1 MTRRTKLTEE
11 QWAEVVAT
19 AGRVSL
25 PSILAPVRASSTP
38 EDSVAEGAA
47 LSDVEGWST
56 AAGLLATAE
65 TTIDLLASR
74 GEQRLFTASRARGWF
89 ARLAIGD
96 DAYAGAVRSL
106 NPGRNDTQVGIIP
119 GIELSQQTG
128 PSSHAALIEDTLR
141 LLPDLHG
148 ESPDP
153 RTIEVPRDQVAT
165 AIAAVRERDPATRE
179 ALLEQLGWTDL
190 PDEVAGLDRISG
202 DATLTL
208 TTPGRRTRIIRL
220 LHGRDGWI
228 NMSINHRSLRY
239 RAATAAWLR
248 AELTWELA
256 SAAEV
261 AR

>member
-19 AGRVSL
+19 AGAVSL
-25 PSILAPVRASSTP
+25 PSMLAPMRASSTP
-38 EDSVAEGAA
+38 EAPAAEGSA
-47 LSDVEGWST
+47 LGDVDGWST
-56 AAGLLATAE
+56 AAGLLTTAE
-65 TTIDLLASR
+65 TTIDLLAAR

-106 NPGRNDTQVGIIP
+106 NPDPDHTKVGIIP
-119 GIELSQQTG
+119 GIELSLQTG
-128 PSSHAALIEDTLR
+128 PGSPAALIDDTLR

-148 ESPDP
+148 ESPNP
-153 RTIEVPRDQVAT
+153 QTIDVPRDQVAT
-165 AIAAVRERDPATRE
+165 VIAAVRETDAATRD
-179 ALLEQLGWTDL
+179 ALLEQLAWTDL
-190 PDEVAGLDRISG
+190 PDEVASLDRISG

-228 NMSINHRSLRY
+228 NMSINRRSLRY

-248 AELTWELA
+248 AELTWELVR
-256 SAAEV
+256 AAEV